1 MATPEQSTNAAQT
14 GPAETESPG
23 IHQPETASPGF
34 HLPDTL
40 DWSSLFVQM
49 KNRVIVIP
57 SGPPRW
63 MAPYSGDEGTDDSQ
77 PQDPTVRL

>member
-1 MATPEQSTNAAQT
+1 MAIPEQSTNAAQT
-14 GPAETESPG
+14 GPSETESPG

-57 SGPPRW
+57 RGRPHW
-63 MAPYSGDEGTDDSQ
+63 MAPHRGEEGTDNSQ
-77 PQDPTVRL
+77 PQDPIVGS

>member
-1 MATPEQSTNAAQT
+1 MVPPEHSTNAAPA
-14 GPAETESPG
+14 GPSETVTPG
-23 IHQPETASPGF
+23 THQPETASPGF

-49 KNRVIVIP
+49 RNRVIVIP

-63 MAPYSGDEGTDDSQ
+63 MAPHRGEKGTDDSQ
-77 PQDPTVRL
+77 PQDLIVHP